1 MRPHLAFSHLAL
13 CAGLM
18 ALSLPASA
26 KTAPTAPGT
35 AYPVLFVSQVPIRAD
50 FATIASTFGNHKPG
64 MDDVGRGGDLWIRY
78 PDGSTKN
85 LTQAAGLGS
94 TGLQT
99 TTAIAV
105 RDPSPYWDGTKAVF
119 SMVIGAPRWQYDYAN
134 LNNWRWQIYEI
145 TGLGPADTPVITKV
159 PNQPAGFNNISP
171 IYASDDQIIFTS
183 DRPRNGAAHLYP
195 QRDEYEL
202 APTVSG
208 VWKFNPASGALTL
221 LNHAPSGDF
230 SPGIDSFGRVF
241 FTQWDHLQ
249 RDQQADGDTPGSNCY
264 TGAAYGTFNYSDESA
279 SATYT
284 TTNPDRTEIFPEPRT
299 CRNDLLAGT
308 NLAGHTFNQFFPWT
322 INEDGTGGEILNHLG
337 RHDLSSYIPSALTD
351 DANVFDYYG
360 QLSRFNT
367 KAIGNFFQI
376 KEDPLHPGAYYGTD
390 SPEFGAHASGQIISV
405 TAPPGLD
412 ADHIAIGYVTDPA
425 TRVSV
430 GDGNPPPP
438 GHTGHYREPT
448 PLSDGTLIAVHTPE
462 TRQDGGNGDP
472 TLSRYD
478 FRLKQMV
485 ISGTTWVAGPA
496 LTSGI
501 SKTVSW
507 WTPDVLVSFSGNLW
521 ELNPVELRPRARPTP
536 APAALETPEQQILAQ
551 AGINEAMLRDYL
563 RQNNLALAVVRNAT
577 TRDDFDFQQPY
588 RLRVARDG
596 ITGTQTL
603 TGTGKIYDVGYLQL
617 FQADQL
623 RGWTGGY
630 SQTPNPGRRVL
641 AQYLHDPA
649 AVAITPPSSGPTS
662 TVMLAPDGS
671 AAAFVPA
678 NRAMTW
684 QLTDANSAV
693 VRERYWLTF
702 QPGEIRVCGSCHG
715 VSQFDQAHQTA
726 PQNPPQALLNLLAY
740 WRAQA
745 KPFRAFVPSTMR
757 GVAAGW

>member
-1 MRPHLAFSHLAL
+1 M
-13 CAGLM
+13 
-18 ALSLPASA
+18 
-26 KTAPTAPGT
+26 
-35 AYPVLFVSQVPIRAD
+35 
-50 FATIASTFGNHKPG
+50 
-64 MDDVGRGGDLWIRY
+64 
-78 PDGSTKN
+78 
-85 LTQAAGLGS
+85 
-94 TGLQT
+94 
-99 TTAIAV
+99 
-105 RDPSPYWDGTKAVF
+105 
-119 SMVIGAPRWQYDYAN
+119 
-134 LNNWRWQIYEI
+134 
-145 TGLGPADTPVITKV
+145 
-159 PNQPAGFNNISP
+159 
-171 IYASDDQIIFTS
+171 
-183 DRPRNGAAHLYP
+183 
-195 QRDEYEL
+195 
-202 APTVSG
+202 
-208 VWKFNPASGALTL
+208 
-221 LNHAPSGDF
+221 
-230 SPGIDSFGRVF
+230 
-241 FTQWDHLQ
+241 
-249 RDQQADGDTPGSNCY
+249 
-264 TGAAYGTFNYSDESA
+264 
-279 SATYT
+279 
-284 TTNPDRTEIFPEPRT
+284 
-299 CRNDLLAGT
+299 
-308 NLAGHTFNQFFPWT
+308 
-322 INEDGTGGEILNHLG
+322 
-337 RHDLSSYIPSALTD
+337 
-351 DANVFDYYG
+351 
-360 QLSRFNT
+360 
-367 KAIGNFFQI
+367 
-376 KEDPLHPGAYYGTD
+376 
-390 SPEFGAHASGQIISV
+390 
-405 TAPPGLD
+405 
-412 ADHIAIGYVTDPA
+412 TDPA

-745 KPFRAFVPSTMR
+745 KPFRAFVPSTLR